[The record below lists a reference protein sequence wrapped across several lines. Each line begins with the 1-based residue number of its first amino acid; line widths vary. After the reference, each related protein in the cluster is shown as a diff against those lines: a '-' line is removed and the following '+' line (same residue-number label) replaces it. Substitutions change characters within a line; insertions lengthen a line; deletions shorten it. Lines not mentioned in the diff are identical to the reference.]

1 MRENIEYWPVLESL
15 LEKEGITR
23 QHLSSYN
30 EFINKGMQSIID
42 EVGSVEIENPMGPY
56 KIKLGKV
63 FVETPSVV
71 EIDGSTKSRIFP
83 QQARLRN
90 LSYSAPIKLQMTIV
104 ENDVEK
110 DNQFFWIGDLP
121 IMVRS
126 EKCSL
131 FGLTEQQL
139 IEEGEDVKDPGGY
152 FIINGSERVI
162 VGLEDLTPNKVLV
175 DKEVTGDV
183 TVYKA
188 KVYSS
193 IVGYRIKLE
202 ITLKQD
208 GSILI
213 KVPGCPVDLP
223 FVIVIRAL
231 GIERDKDIA
240 EAVSFDTEILNFLEV
255 AFDKA
260 TEAQTTQEAILY
272 IGNRAA
278 PGMIDELRLKKAN
291 ILLDWELL
299 PHLGRSP
306 KDRFDKAMFLA
317 DAVCKLIELRLGWI
331 EPDDKDHYGN
341 KVIKFAGEMLAEL
354 FRTAFR
360 NLMRDIKYQ
369 LDRSTQKRSLSLIGA
384 AIRPGIITDK
394 LNNAL
399 ATGNWG
405 KGKVGVTQL
414 LDRTNHL
421 STISH
426 LRRIQSPLSRTQPN
440 FEARDLHPTH
450 FGRICPNETPEGS
463 NCGLVKN
470 LALSAIISVAVSQG
484 EIIDKLYE
492 LGVIPINEAEK
503 DLKIKGC
510 KVFVEGRFI
519 GYHEDGEELCKLFRA
534 LRRQGKIHPH
544 ASISYQPVEHQRAS
558 KRLYVGLGAG
568 RVLRPLVVV
577 KNGKPL
583 LNEEMVRKVKNREI
597 SWEDLLRMGVI
608 ELIDASE
615 EENCFIALDKS
626 SLNDKHTHLELVPSA
641 ILGVSASAIPYPEH
655 NQSPRN
661 TYESAMIKQAVGFPS
676 PILPFI
682 LSARQ
687 QFLVYSQ
694 KPLVTTKAIP
704 LLGLNE
710 RGLGQNCIVAVLS
723 FEGYNIEDAIIINKS
738 AVERGLARSFFYRL
752 YEAEAKQYLGGMSDS
767 FEVPS
772 AEANVRG
779 YRGERYYRLL
789 EGDGAVMHEA
799 KVSNGDVLIG
809 RTSPPRFMEEYK
821 EFEVRGPY
829 KRDTSVATRPLE
841 QGVVDGVFLTQSI
854 EGGKM
859 YRVRVRDMRI
869 PEIGDK
875 FASRHGQKGVIG
887 MLISQEDMPYTEQ
900 GIVPD
905 IIINPHAFPSRMT
918 VGQFL
923 ESIAGKCAALRGKEV
938 DATAFEGEDIN
949 YVFDLLESLGFKKSG
964 KEVMYDG
971 KTGKKYNVE
980 IFIGLVYYQKLHH
993 MVADKLHARARGQVQ
1008 MLTKQPTEGRARGGG
1023 LRFGEMERDCLI
1035 AYGASMLLKDRLL
1048 DESDRTEIYICENCG
1063 LIAYYDVRQRRH
1075 ICRLC
1080 GDAAKISQIVVAYAF
1095 KLLLQEMMSLNI
1107 APRLKL
1113 RDKV

>member
-1 MRENIEYWPVLESL
+1 MSLEYWPILESL

-30 EFINKGMQSIID
+30 EFINKGLQSIVD
-42 EVGSVEIENPMGPY
+42 EVGIVEIENPLGPY
-56 KIKLGKV
+56 RIKLGKII
-63 FVETPSVV
+63 VEYPSVV
-71 EIDGSTKSRIFP
+71 EIDGSSKSRIFP

-90 LSYSAPIKLQMTIV
+90 LTYSAPIKLQMSIV
-104 ENDVEK
+104 EEGGEK
-110 DNQFFWIGDLP
+110 ASQFFWIGDMP

-131 FGLTEQQL
+131 YGLTDEQL

-175 DKEVTGDV
+175 DKETTGDV
-183 TVYKA
+183 LTYVA

-213 KVPGCPVDLP
+213 KLPGCPVPLP
-223 FVIVIRAL
+223 FVVVMKAL
-231 GIERDKDIA
+231 GIEKDKDIA
-240 EAVSFDTEILNFLEV
+240 EAVSLDKDIQNLLEAAFEKASEI
-255 AFDKA
+255 
-260 TEAQTTQEAILY
+260 QTTQEAILY

-278 PGMIDELRLKKAN
+278 PGMMDELRIKKAE

-299 PHLGRSP
+299 PHIGRSP

-317 DAVCKLIELRLGWI
+317 DAVCKLLELKLGWI

-360 NLMRDIKYQ
+360 NLIRDMKYQ

-414 LDRTNHL
+414 LDRTNYI

-470 LALSAIISVAVSQG
+470 LALSAVISVEVPRG

-492 LGVIPINEAEK
+492 LGVVPITEAPPE
-503 DLKIKGC
+503 LKVKGC

-519 GYHEDGEELCKLFRA
+519 GFHENGEELCMKFRA

-544 ASISYQPVEHQRAS
+544 ASISYQPVEHPRAS

-568 RVLRPLVVV
+568 RVLRPLIVV

-583 LNEEMVRKVKNREI
+583 LTNEMVEKVKRKEL
-597 SWEDLLRMGVI
+597 SWEDLLKLGVI
-608 ELIDASE
+608 ELIDANE
-615 EENCFIALDKS
+615 EENCLVALDKD
-626 SLNDKHTHLELVPSA
+626 SLTPKHTHLELVPAA
-641 ILGVSASAIPYPEH
+641 ILGVSASVIPYPQH

-661 TYESAMIKQAVGFPS
+661 SYEAAMVKQAIGFPT
-676 PILPFI
+676 PILPFT
-682 LSARQ
+682 LAARQ
-687 QFLVYSQ
+687 QLLVYPQ
-694 KPLVTTKAIP
+694 KPLVTTKIIP

-710 RGLGQNCIVAVLS
+710 RGFGQNCVVAVLS
-723 FEGYNIEDAIIINKS
+723 FEGYNIEDAIVINKS
-738 AVERGLARSFFYRL
+738 AVDRGLARSFFFRL
-752 YEAEAKQYLGGMSDS
+752 YEAEAKQYLGGVSDT
-767 FEVPS
+767 FEIPS
-772 AEANVRG
+772 PEANIRG
-779 YRGERYYRLL
+779 YRGEKYYRLL
-789 EGDGAVMHEA
+789 EADGAVMHEA

-821 EFEVRGPY
+821 EFEVKGPY
-829 KRDTSVATRPLE
+829 KRDTSVAIRPLE

-859 YRVRVRDMRI
+859 FRVRVRDMRI

-875 FASRHGQKGVIG
+875 FASRHGQKGVVG
-887 MLISQEDMPYTEQ
+887 MLLPQEDMPYTEQ

-918 VGQFL
+918 IGQFL
-923 ESIAGKCAALRGKEV
+923 ESIAGKCAALRAKEV
-938 DATAFEGEDIN
+938 DATAFKGEDLN
-949 YVFDLLESLGFKKSG
+949 YIADLLESFGFKRSG
-964 KEVMYDG
+964 KEIMYDG
-971 KTGKKYNVE
+971 KTGKRYEVE
-980 IFIGLVYYQKLHH
+980 VFIGLVYYQKLHH

-1048 DESDRTEIYICENCG
+1048 DESDRTEIYVCENCG
-1063 LIAYYDVRQRRH
+1063 LIAYYDIRQRKH
-1075 ICRLC
+1075 ICRIC
-1080 GDAAKISQIVVAYAF
+1080 GDSAKISQIVVAYAF

-1113 RDKV
+1113 KDKV